1 MQRSPGKK
9 LLLIVGL
16 VAVAA
21 IAVGVWRHG
30 ADGKD
35 AQKQPG
41 KASSAA
47 AGTPVTTAVA
57 TRGEIDLSLKIIGR
71 AEAYSTVNIRSR
83 VNGQL
88 EKLAF
93 TPGAHVKK
101 GDLLAQV
108 DPRPLK
114 AALDEAQGKVASDQA
129 QLTKAEADL
138 ARYQNMLGKGF
149 VSRADFDLYKAN
161 LGVARASLES
171 DRAAARAAQ
180 VQLDFTTISAPFD
193 GVTGAP
199 LAYPGATL
207 IADTTDIVVLNEV
220 DPIRVAFAIPE
231 DSLSAVRASQRRG
244 TLPVEAKVPGDTG
257 APLKGELEFV
267 DNAVDAT
274 TGTIILKGRFANA
287 DGRLTSGQFAEV
299 TLPTTRLTDA
309 VSIPVIALQSSTA
322 GTFVFVV
329 KADHT
334 VEQRNVTTG
343 ATTAARVV
351 IDKGLA
357 EGERVVT
364 EGQMLLVDGAR
375 VRIDKG

>member
-9 LLLIVGL
+9 LLLIAGL

-21 IAVGVWRHG
+21 IGVAVLRHG

-47 AGTPVTTAVA
+47 AGTPVSTAVA

-83 VNGQL
+83 VNGQI

-161 LGVARASLES
+161 LGVARAALES

-207 IADTTDIVVLNEV
+207 VADTTDIVVLNEV

-231 DSLSAVRASQRRG
+231 DSLAAVRASQRSG
-244 TLPVEAKVPGDTG
+244 TLPVEAKIPGDKG

-274 TGTIILKGRFANA
+274 TGTIVLKGRFANA
-287 DGRLTSGQFAEV
+287 DGRLTPGQFAEV

-309 VSIPVIALQSSTA
+309 VSIPVIALQSSTS

-329 KADHT
+329 KADQT

-375 VRIDKG
+375 VRVDKG

>member
-9 LLLIVGL
+9 LAIIVGL

-21 IAVGVWRHG
+21 IGVGVLRHG

-35 AQKQPG
+35 AQP
-41 KASSAA
+41 ASKKAA
-47 AGTPVTTAVA
+47 AANNATPVTTAVA

-88 EKLAF
+88 ESLAF
-93 TPGAHVKK
+93 TPGSHVKK
-101 GDLLAQV
+101 GDLLARV

-129 QLTKAEADL
+129 QLVKAEADL
-138 ARYQNMLGKGF
+138 SRYQNMLGKGF

-161 LGVARASLES
+161 LGVARAALES

-193 GVTGAP
+193 GITGAP

-207 IADTTDIVVLNEV
+207 TADTTDIVVLNEM

-244 TLPVEAKVPGDTG
+244 ALPVEAKIPGDTG
-257 APLKGELEFV
+257 GPLKGELEFV

-274 TGTIILKGRFANA
+274 TGTIVLKGRFANA
-287 DGRLTSGQFAEV
+287 DGRLTPGQFAEV
-299 TLPTTRLTDA
+299 TLPTTRLADA

-329 KADHT
+329 KADNT

-343 ATTAARVV
+343 ATTASRVV
-351 IDKGLA
+351 VDKGLA

-375 VRIDKG
+375 VRVDKS

>member
-9 LLLIVGL
+9 LLLIAGL
-16 VAVAA
+16 LAVAVL
-21 IAVGVWRHG
+21 AVGIWRHA

-35 AQKQPG
+35 AEKPAKG
-41 KASSAA
+41 AAAA

-88 EKLAF
+88 EMLAF

-101 GDLLAQV
+101 GDLLARV

-138 ARYQNMLGKGF
+138 SRYQNMLGKGF

-161 LGVARASLES
+161 LGVARAALES

-193 GVTGAP
+193 GITGAP

-207 IADTTDIVVLNEV
+207 TADTTDIVVLNEV

-244 TLPVEAKVPGDTG
+244 ALPVEAKIPGDTG
-257 APLKGELEFV
+257 GPLNGELEFV
-267 DNAVDAT
+267 DNAVDVT
-274 TGTIILKGRFANA
+274 TGTIVLKGRFANA
-287 DGRLTSGQFAEV
+287 DGRLTAGQFAEV
-299 TLPTTRLTDA
+299 TLPTTRLVDA
-309 VSIPVIALQSSTA
+309 VSVPVIALQSSTS

-334 VEQRNVTTG
+334 VEQRSVTTG
-343 ATTAARVV
+343 ASTAARVV

-375 VRIDKG
+375 VRVDKG

>member
-9 LLLIVGL
+9 FLLILGL
-16 VAVAA
+16 IVLAA
-21 IAVGVWRHG
+21 IVAGVWRHG

-35 AQKQPG
+35 AQKPG
-41 KASSAA
+41 KGATAS

-57 TRGEIDLSLKIIGR
+57 TKGEIDLSLKVIGR

-88 EKLAF
+88 ESLAF

-101 GDLLAQV
+101 GDLLARV

-161 LGVARASLES
+161 LGVARAALVS
-171 DRAAARAAQ
+171 DQAAARAAQ

-193 GVTGAP
+193 GITGAP

-207 IADTTDIVVLNEV
+207 TADTTDIVVLNEV
-220 DPIRVAFAIPE
+220 DPIRVAFSIPE

-244 TLPVEAKVPGDTG
+244 ALPVEAKIPGDTG
-257 APLKGELEFV
+257 GPLQGELEFV

-274 TGTIILKGRFANA
+274 TGTIVLKGRFANA
-287 DGRLTSGQFAEV
+287 DGRLTAGQFAEV
-299 TLPTTRLTDA
+299 TLPTTRLVDA
-309 VSIPVIALQSSTA
+309 VSIPVIALQSSTS

-329 KADHT
+329 KPDNT
-334 VEQRNVTTG
+334 VEQRSITTG
-343 ATTAARVV
+343 ATTASRVV
-351 IDKGLA
+351 VDKGLSA
-357 EGERVVT
+357 GERVVT
-364 EGQMLLVDGAR
+364 EGQMLLVEGAK

>member
-9 LLLIVGL
+9 LLLIAGL
-16 VAVAA
+16 IALAA
-21 IAVGVWRHG
+21 IAVGVMRHG

-35 AQKQPG
+35 AQQPG
-41 KASSAA
+41 KGHSP

-57 TRGEIDLSLKIIGR
+57 TRGEIDLSLKVIGR

-114 AALDEAQGKVASDQA
+114 AALDQAQGKVASDQA
-129 QLTKAEADL
+129 QLVKAEADL
-138 ARYQNMLGKGF
+138 SRYQNMLGKGF

-161 LGVARASLES
+161 LGVARAALES

-193 GVTGAP
+193 GITGAP

-207 IADTTDIVVLNEV
+207 TADTTDIVVLNEV
-220 DPIRVAFAIPE
+220 DPIRVAFSIPE
-231 DSLSAVRASQRRG
+231 DSLSAVRASQRLG
-244 TLPVEAKVPGDTG
+244 SLPVEAKIPGDTG
-257 APLKGELEFV
+257 GPLKGELEFV

-274 TGTIILKGRFANA
+274 TGTIVLKGRFANA
-287 DGRLTSGQFAEV
+287 DGRLTAGQFAEV

-334 VEQRNVTTG
+334 VEQRSVTTG
-343 ATTAARVV
+343 AGTAARVV

-364 EGQMLLVDGAR
+364 EGQMLLVDGAL

>member
-9 LLLIVGL
+9 LLLIAGL

-21 IAVGVWRHG
+21 IGAGVWRHA

-35 AQKQPG
+35 AQKQPTKG
-41 KASSAA
+41 ASP
-47 AGTPVTTAVA
+47 AGTPVNTAVA

-88 EKLAF
+88 ETLAF

-101 GDLLAQV
+101 GALLAQV

-161 LGVARASLES
+161 LGVARAALES

-207 IADTTDIVVLNEV
+207 TADTTDIVVLNEV

-244 TLPVEAKVPGDTG
+244 ALPVEAKIPGDNG
-257 APLKGELEFV
+257 EPMKGELEFV

-274 TGTIILKGRFANA
+274 TGTIVLKGRFANA
-287 DGRLTSGQFAEV
+287 DGRLTPGQFAQV
-299 TLPTTRLTDA
+299 TLPTTRLADA
-309 VSIPVIALQSSTA
+309 VSIPVIALQSSTS

-329 KADHT
+329 KPDQT
-334 VEQRNVTTG
+334 VEQRTVTTG
-343 ATTAARVV
+343 ASTAARVV

>member
-9 LLLIVGL
+9 LALIIGL
-16 VAVAA
+16 VVVAA
-21 IAVGVWRHG
+21 IGVGVLRHG

-35 AQKQPG
+35 AQKQPS
-41 KASSAA
+41 KAAPA

-93 TPGAHVKK
+93 TPGAHVTK

-161 LGVARASLES
+161 LGVARAALDS

-180 VQLDFTTISAPFD
+180 VQHDFTTISAPFD
-193 GVTGAP
+193 GITGAP

-207 IADTTDIVVLNEV
+207 TADTTDVVVLNEV

-244 TLPVEAKVPGDTG
+244 VLPVEAKIPGDNG
-257 APLKGELEFV
+257 DPLKGELEFV

-274 TGTIILKGRFANA
+274 TGTIVLKGRFVNG
-287 DGRLTSGQFAEV
+287 DGRLTPGQFAEV
-299 TLPTTRLTDA
+299 TLPTTRISNA

-329 KADHT
+329 KPDKT
-334 VEQRNVTTG
+334 VEQRSVTTG
-343 ATTAARVV
+343 ASTAARVV